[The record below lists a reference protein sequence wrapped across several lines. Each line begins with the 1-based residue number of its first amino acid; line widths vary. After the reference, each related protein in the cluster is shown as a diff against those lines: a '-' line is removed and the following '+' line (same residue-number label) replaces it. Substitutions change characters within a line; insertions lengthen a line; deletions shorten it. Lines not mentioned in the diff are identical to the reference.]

1 MVTVLKIT
9 AGIILAWVIILISAL
24 VLAGIVTAGITN
36 KASNQ
41 LTEQSIPVQ
50 SVDITNVDE
59 IVNQFEVPIQDA
71 MDQPS
76 ILEIPVVP
84 VSEYDRVK
92 SEFCNSLDSYIAKHH
107 CLWTEGKYES
117 MKKISMQNQ

>member
-41 LTEQSIPVQ
+41 LTEQSIPIQ

-71 MDQPS
+71 MQQPS

-92 SEFCNSLDSYIAKHH
+92 SEFCNSLDSYIDKHH

-117 MKKISMQNQ
+117 MKKISMQNH